1 MESVNKKTTKSFLIT
16 GLKKMSTFES
26 AENARDAL
34 KAEIDA
40 LDQRVWNP
48 KHTAKVDEFSETF
61 DSKTSKA
68 ELKKYFSALKTL
80 RKKVDEAKQMQETML
95 PDILADLDK
104 LEKLMEHLPHKQHQ
118 SYKDKY
124 DHWFQMQTNL
134 VAEKTKIA
142 GVLTKAIAAASKGS
156 AKPKKRTAE
165 EAAIDIPSP
174 TVETRMFSDFD
185 SAYAHLTAWTQLSPK
200 FKAMSY
206 ERENASITKLMSEFD
221 DAYAIVSKSIKLMK
235 AKTIEQIDFGKL
247 DAYGN
252 ALKELLETKKRDKT
266 PPLQPVQASEDRVKC
281 PICRQTKND
290 FLKSGLCSI
299 CFFQERVE
307 NAQDRIEM
315 EMRHLEIAI
324 KERPDQSDIAK
335 THADASIKTEKLR
348 DLVFAMGEHPRADKI
363 AKQWPV
369 ISELITDLEKML
381 DIGID
386 DDEDEGEDY
395 GEDDDEEGPSD
406 DPALRDSMSIG
417 SNEPSDDDIA
427 VAVNNK
433 RKGRIANP
441 FAGLPEQEAEA
452 HFTDASEEH
461 GDTNKLADNCMRT
474 LARLPVESIQKRIL
488 KLYSEGKFDM
498 LDVQLKEYADIKRVW
513 GIRVEDLK
521 RPDRAPTIHYT
532 HYVEQE
538 DANVRALTMD
548 VDGIVKAVVFGIDV

>member
-1 MESVNKKTTKSFLIT
+1 MN
-16 GLKKMSTFES
+16 TFES
-26 AENARDAL
+26 AENAREAL
-34 KAEIDA
+34 KAEIDV
-40 LDQRVWNP
+40 LDQRAWNP

-61 DSKTSKA
+61 DSKTSKS
-68 ELKKYFSALKTL
+68 ELKKYFGALKTL
-80 RKKVDEAKQMQETML
+80 RKKVDEAKQLQETVL
-95 PDILADLDK
+95 PGILADLDK
-104 LEKLMEHLPHKQHQ
+104 LEKLLEQLPHKQHQ

-124 DHWFQMQTNL
+124 DHWFKMQTNL
-134 VAEKTKIA
+134 VAEKTKIT
-142 GVLTKAIAAASKGS
+142 GVLVKAIAAASKGS
-156 AKPKKRTAE
+156 TKSKKRSAE

-174 TVETRMFSDFD
+174 SVETRMVADFE
-185 SAYAHLTAWTQLSPK
+185 SAYTHLTAWTQLSPK
-200 FKAMSY
+200 FKAMCY
-206 ERENASITKLMSEFD
+206 ERENASITALMAEFD
-221 DAYAIVSKSIKLMK
+221 DAYATISKSIKLMK
-235 AKTIEQIDFGKL
+235 AKTIEHIDFGKL

-252 ALKELLETKKRDKT
+252 ALKELLETKKREKT
-266 PPLQPVQASEDRVKC
+266 PPPPPVQASEDRINC
-281 PICRQTKND
+281 PGCQKTKND

-299 CFFQERVE
+299 CFLQDRVE
-307 NAQDRIEM
+307 NPQDRIEI

-324 KERPDQSDIAK
+324 EEHPDQPDLQTTYTA
-335 THADASIKTEKLR
+335 ASIKTEKLGN
-348 DLVFAMGEHPRADKI
+348 LVFAMGEHPSADKI

-386 DDEDEGEDY
+386 DDEDEGDDY
-395 GEDDDEEGPSD
+395 GEDDEEGPSD

-461 GDTNKLADNCMRT
+461 DDSSKLADSCMRT

-498 LDVQLKEYADIKRVW
+498 LAVQLKEYADIKRVW

-521 RPDRAPTIHYT
+521 RPDRAPTVHYT